1 MHRHLNSREAKRLH
15 TKEPVFPV
23 GRMDAEVMDPGS
35 RRVVSA
41 ISLAV
46 GQLYPSTRSWACML
60 CKSEKGRVGISKT
73 LG

>member
-35 RRVVSA
+35 RRVCVSNL
-41 ISLAV
+41 SCCWPTVRVHTQLGMHAV
-46 GQLYPSTRSWACML
+46 QEREG
-60 CKSEKGRVGISKT
+60 
-73 LG
+73 